1 MGSPYIKVLQVSVR
15 GREASKGIEILYKD
29 MIMIWTQRSKLSKQ
43 TSGWQL
49 IDNEVVVVII
59 EWVSQEGGTKV
70 AVGCGEIVR
79 YKLVTSVVVKDAGC
93 VVAVNG

>member
-1 MGSPYIKVLQVSVR
+1 M
-15 GREASKGIEILYKD
+15 
-29 MIMIWTQRSKLSKQ
+29 
-43 TSGWQL
+43 
-49 IDNEVVVVII
+49 IDNEVVVVIM